1 MTSPIRCTIKSPSSP
16 KIAKVV
22 REKRIDIQTMIMN
35 RTSRIYGHGIG
46 CKNQELD
53 GTEDAK

>member
-1 MTSPIRCTIKSPSSP
+1 
-16 KIAKVV
+16 
-22 REKRIDIQTMIMN
+22 MN